1 MPERRRTARGAARR
15 RPRPSRSGSLP
26 LALIPVGAVVLGGIL
41 GVAVLADQ
49 PETAV
54 LPTCDEVAPASA
66 GAVAG
71 YTGEQLENAR
81 AIIDAGEAL
90 GFGLEGQRLGIMAAM
105 GESGLR
111 NLDYGD
117 WETSGVRNPDGTPT
131 TSLGLFQQQEWWGT
145 AEERMD
151 PAHAA
156 TLFFRA
162 LDEIEGWE
170 RMDASRAIH
179 LVQVNADPG
188 HYSRW
193 SAASGEVVVSL
204 TCAE

>member
-41 GVAVLADQ
+41 GVSVLADQ
-49 PETAV
+49 PETTA
-54 LPTCDEVAPASA
+54 LPVCEEVAPAS
-66 GAVAG
+66 GGTVAG
-71 YTGEQLENAR
+71 YAGEQLENAR
-81 AIIDAGEAL
+81 AIMDAGNAL
-90 GFGLEGQRLGIMAAM
+90 GFGLDGQRLGVMAAM

-131 TSLGLFQQQEWWGT
+131 TSLGLFQQQEWWGSP
-145 AEERMD
+145 EQRMD
-151 PAHAA
+151 PTHAA

-162 LDEIEGWE
+162 LAQVEGWE

-179 LVQVNADPG
+179 LVQVNADPD

-193 SAASGEVVVSL
+193 FTASGEVVVSL